1 VFSLD
6 AFDGGFGGASK
17 FKIEKTSS
25 HNPQRVTAFYCSAQG
40 LLLMEGP
47 LSGLRIVALGGLGP
61 APLASMLLAD
71 HGAEVIR
78 IERKLGTEL
87 SNGDT
92 MLRSQKMVVLD
103 LKQPDDVMKFKELI
117 KTADGLIDPYRPGAA
132 ERLGIGPDVLLA
144 DNPRLVFGRMTG
156 WGQTGPMASC
166 AGHDINYISLSGA
179 LAAIGPKE
187 RPIPPLPLV
196 GDMGG
201 GGMFLAFSMTA
212 ALLHAQR
219 TGQGQVID
227 CAMTEGAGLLMTAFY
242 ELYATGGW
250 ELDREANFLD
260 GGAHYY
266 NTYKTADDQ
275 FVSIGPLEPQ
285 FYTLLLDKLG
295 LTDPDFDNQQDH
307 KGWPRLKSKMAD
319 LFLTRTRSE
328 WCELLEMTD
337 VCFAPVLSMSE
348 APDHA
353 HAVARG
359 SFVTVDG
366 VVQPAPAPHYSGTAL
381 APPRSPKYVDIETL
395 LVKPSTE
402 PESSARA

>member
-1 VFSLD
+1 M
-6 AFDGGFGGASK
+6 A
-17 FKIEKTSS
+17 
-25 HNPQRVTAFYCSAQG
+25 
-40 LLLMEGP
+40 GP

-78 IERKLGTEL
+78 IERKQGSEL
-87 SNGDT
+87 SNGGT
-92 MLRSQKMVVLD
+92 MLRSQKLTILN
-103 LKQPDDVMKFKELI
+103 LKNPDDVMKFRALI
-117 KTADGLIDPYRPGAA
+117 KTADGLIDPYRPGAT

-166 AGHDINYISLSGA
+166 AGHDINYIALSGA
-179 LAAIGPKE
+179 LAAIGPAE

-242 ELYATGGW
+242 ELYATGAW
-250 ELDREANFLD
+250 KIDRDANFLD
-260 GGAHYY
+260 GGAHFYT
-266 NTYKTADDQ
+266 TYKTADDQ

-285 FYTLLLDKLG
+285 FYALLLEKLG
-295 LTDPDFDNQQDH
+295 LTDPDFERQMDPTR
-307 KGWPRLKSKMAD
+307 WPRLKRKLAEI
-319 LFLTRTRSE
+319 FLTKTRSE

-337 VCFAPVLSMSE
+337 VCFAPVLSMDE
-348 APDHA
+348 APGHF

-359 SFVTVDG
+359 AFATVDG
-366 VVQPAPAPHYSGTAL
+366 VVQPAPAPHYSTTRL
-381 APPRSPKYVDIETL
+381 APPRPPQYVDIEAL
-395 LVKPSTE
+395 LDTPPADS
-402 PESSARA
+402 